1 MQRTS
6 IAFSI
11 VHLLL
16 VVPVIASAAV
26 TSTGIAASTD
36 PLAQQLLQ
44 KTWTVSTVTL
54 DTLEVHVAGNVFV
67 DYDDSLND
75 QTSAKIVMRASKAR
89 LLDAVDVSDIDS
101 GLRLRY
107 KNQQMHV
114 ESLVTTHIL
123 LSKPN
128 ALREVSATNSQNVV
142 LGENVVENEN
152 QAAGLHFSTHG
163 SGHIFVG
170 AQTVEVRSVGVV
182 VSGDGGVQF
191 QASSLKIAEELTVS
205 LVGSGLVAVLAGKSF
220 SANKMEAAVAGTGK
234 VFVQT
239 PKLQAETLAA
249 EIVGN
254 GHITYEMSGVCGNEK
269 IRLAGEGSVSAGSI
283 ACKNADVSILGTG
296 EAVVQA
302 TERLS
307 TMLLLTGS
315 VKYVNGRPKSIQTS
329 GLVLESSIEPAE
341 AVPKTEFTPASPPSR
356 VATGVFLTVEVA
368 NNNDNPYVHVRPIV
382 ETSMR
387 LQNLSASLPESMSA
401 LVLFEVAIV
410 AMAFVAVSAFKFQQR
425 RIRNKYQTLP

>member
-16 VVPVIASAAV
+16 VLPVIASAAV

-89 LLDAVDVSDIDS
+89 LLDAVDVSDIDN

-170 AQTVEVRSVGVV
+170 AQTVDVRSVGVV

-191 QASSLKIAEELTVS
+191 QASSLKIGEELTVS
-205 LVGSGLVAVLAGKSF
+205 LGARASWLSSL
-220 SANKMEAAVAGTGK
+220 
-234 VFVQT
+234 T

-315 VKYVNGRPKSIQTS
+315 VKYVNGRPQSIQTS

-368 NNNDNPYVHVRPIV
+368 NNNDNPYVHVRPVV